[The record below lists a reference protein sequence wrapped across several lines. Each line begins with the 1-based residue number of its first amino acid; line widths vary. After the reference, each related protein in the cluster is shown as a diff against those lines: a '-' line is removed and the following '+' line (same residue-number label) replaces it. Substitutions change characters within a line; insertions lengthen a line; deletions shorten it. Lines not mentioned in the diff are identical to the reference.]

1 MSAATVIAAAIRF
14 GVASM
19 LCPFCR
25 NGESKVIDSRGSEDF
40 VIRRRRECLSCE
52 RRFTTYEKI
61 EESPLKVVKKDG
73 SRMPFDRDKIRRGIE
88 TACFKRPV
96 GPEQIDQMVA
106 AVEKEIYAQFD
117 REVPSPDI
125 GEKVFNALKQVD
137 QVAFVRFASVYKS
150 FQDVDDFMQELEH
163 MLQDRRRQPPR
174 HAT

>member
-1 MSAATVIAAAIRF
+1 
-14 GVASM
+14 M

-25 NGESKVIDSRGSEDF
+25 SGESKVIDSRGSEDF

-73 SRMPFDRDKIRRGIE
+73 SRIPFDRDKIRRGIE
-88 TACFKRPV
+88 KACYKRPV
-96 GPEQIDQMVA
+96 GPEQIDEIVSS
-106 AVEKEIYAQFD
+106 VERDIYAQFD
-117 REVPSPDI
+117 REVPSRDI

-150 FQDVDDFMQELEH
+150 FQDVDDFMSELER
-163 MLQDRRRQPPR
+163 MLQDRRK
-174 HAT
+174 HS